1 MGRWRGTEPRREALR
16 MGIAHGIF
24 CIGCCW
30 SLMLVLFGVGMGSL
44 VLMLG
49 LGALTAIER
58 NLPWG
63 RRLTRPLGV
72 FLVVAGVAALT
83 P

>member
-1 MGRWRGTEPRREALR
+1 
-16 MGIAHGIF
+16 
-24 CIGCCW
+24 
-30 SLMLVLFGVGMGSL
+30 MGSL

-58 NLPWG
+58 NMPWG

-72 FLVVAGVAALT
+72 ILVVAGVAALT

>member
-1 MGRWRGTEPRREALR
+1 

-49 LGALTAIER
+49 LGALTAIEQ
-58 NLPWG
+58 NMPWG

-72 FLVVAGVAALT
+72 VLVVAGVRRTDAVAGRMLRR
-83 P
+83 